1 MKHITQATQAGYE
14 AAINNQMRAPAL
26 NTVIRSLIATNV
38 FTHAETMNIFQAFVL
53 GYETRI
59 TEVCNAMLAEE
70 A

>member
-1 MKHITQATQAGYE
+1 
-14 AAINNQMRAPAL
+14 MRAPAL